1 MRTLFEITTP
11 PQIPKKKATV
21 KQKKALAKA
30 RGIRTQ
36 SMLNRFYNEAQK
48 RFVGPEGEPMLSRR
62 KYINR
67 VRALAKRDNIS
78 IQKAHFELMHT
89 FPYISKA
96 DNYSYQI
103 QKYVQSN
110 PEKRAELR
118 KMVAEALNQSYVNTS
133 VNWELFTYEP
143 ATESIA
149 ATFNNPQL
157 GTITTIHLKIVQG
170 SNSDDPNFVEIYK
183 G

>member
-1 MRTLFEITTP
+1 MRTIFEITTP
-11 PQIPKKKATV
+11 PEVPKRKATV

-36 SMLNRFYNEAQK
+36 SMLNRFYDEAK
-48 RFVGPEGEPMLSRR
+48 RRFVGPEGEPILSRR

-78 IQKAHFELMHT
+78 IQKAQFELMHT
-89 FPYISKA
+89 FPYISKS

-103 QKYVQSN
+103 QRYVQSN
-110 PEKRAELR
+110 PEKRALLR
-118 KMVAEALNQSYVNTS
+118 KMVAEAIGQNYTNTS
-133 VNWELFTYEP
+133 VNWDLFIYEP
-143 ATESIA
+143 AAESLS
-149 ATFNNPQL
+149 ATLNNPKT
-157 GTITTIHLKIVQG
+157 GAVTTIHLKIVQG

-183 G
+183 S

>member
-1 MRTLFEITTP
+1 MRTLFEIT
-11 PQIPKKKATV
+11 PQPQVPKRKATV

-78 IQKAHFELMHT
+78 IQKAQFELMHT

-118 KMVAEALNQSYVNTS
+118 KMVAEALDQNYVNTS
-133 VNWELFTYEP
+133 VNWDLFVYDSSSEAITG
-143 ATESIA
+143 
-149 ATFNNPQL
+149 TFN
-157 GTITTIHLKIVQG
+157 GTTISLRIVQG
-170 SNSDDPNFVEIYK
+170 SNSDDPNFVQIIK
-183 G
+183 S